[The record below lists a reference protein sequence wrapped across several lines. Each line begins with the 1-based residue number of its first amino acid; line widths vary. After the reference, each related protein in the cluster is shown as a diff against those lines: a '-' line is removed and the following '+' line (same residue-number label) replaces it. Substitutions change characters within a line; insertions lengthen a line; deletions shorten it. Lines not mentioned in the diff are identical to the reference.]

1 MNDNGEDSI
10 SKENLAA
17 INTLT
22 DDLAQSLTV
31 EMFDISARMNRLR
44 PITRMRSTYDDEGMY
59 IHDEMRRLQA
69 KLHDVSLSYTRL
81 HNLQVVTTHQ
91 SLTSEPGDNTH

>member
-17 INTLT
+17 INTIT

-31 EMFDISARMNRLR
+31 EMFDISARMNQLR
-44 PITRMRSTYDDEGMY
+44 PITRMRSKYDDEGKY
-59 IHDEMRRLQA
+59 IHDELRRLQA

-81 HNLQVVTTHQ
+81 HNLQVVSTHQ
-91 SLTSEPGDNTH
+91 SLSTEPGDNTH